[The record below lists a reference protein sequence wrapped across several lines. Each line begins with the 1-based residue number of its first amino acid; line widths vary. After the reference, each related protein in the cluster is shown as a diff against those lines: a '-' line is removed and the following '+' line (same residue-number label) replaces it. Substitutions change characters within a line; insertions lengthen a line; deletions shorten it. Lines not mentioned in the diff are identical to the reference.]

1 MISAKYREENTNK
14 IKKECVKYYTDS
26 RTFSKKKDIYSGLF
40 TGGIPLAYSS
50 EEKTVYID
58 SSDTH
63 AIIYGATGS
72 QKTRTI
78 VMPAI
83 KIMGIAGE
91 SLIINDSKGELYSRL
106 AGELYENGYEII
118 AINLRKPSV
127 GNAWNPLYIPY
138 QFYLDGDMD
147 KASEFANDIANNLM
161 NGEKMGDDPFWNYSA
176 SDLFFGLILL
186 LFKYCKDNNLNINSV
201 NISNLMILRRVLF
214 KDNAMV
220 KNSALWKYASE
231 DELIAAS
238 LSGTVFAP
246 NDTRNS
252 ILSVFDQHMRTFTIQ
267 PTLMDM
273 LSNNDFDIASISE
286 KKTAVFMITPDEKTS
301 FHKLVSLFI
310 KQSYEYIIHHASLKE
325 DNKLNVRVNF
335 VLDEF
340 SSLPTISD
348 MPAMISAARSRNIR
362 FLLVV
367 QSKSSLKKKYQ
378 EEAETIIS
386 NCSDMIFFT
395 SREIELLRELS
406 ELCGRQKNGEPNLSV
421 YDLQHLNKERREAL
435 VISNRIEPAIV
446 NMIDIDQFGEKTY
459 SVLGF
464 TEGKRET
471 RNVLDFELPVA
482 VKEKY
487 TQNSVKTDTPIPLFE
502 DRKRIAEE
510 KYKFEEEKR
519 KFEEEKHKLEEEK
532 HKLEEKVKELEWQEM
547 LKDLDT
553 KIEELPGGEENGD

>member
-1 MISAKYREENTNK
+1 MISAKYREENADR
-14 IKKECVKYYTDS
+14 IKKECVRYYTDS
-26 RTFSKKKDIYSGLF
+26 KTFSKKKDIYSGHF
-40 TGGIPLAYSS
+40 TGGIPLGYDS
-50 EEKTVYID
+50 EESTVYID
-58 SSDTH
+58 ATDTH
-63 AIIYGATGS
+63 AMVYGATGS
-72 QKTRTI
+72 LKTRSI

-91 SLIINDSKGELYSRL
+91 SLIINDSKGELYNRL
-106 AGELYENGYEII
+106 AGELYENGYDII

-186 LFKYCKDNNLNINSV
+186 LFKYCKDNGKKANSV
-201 NISNLMILRRVLF
+201 NIGNLMVLRRILF
-214 KDNAMV
+214 KDNAMA
-220 KNSALWKYASE
+220 KNSVLWKYASE

-238 LSGTVFAP
+238 LSGTIFAP

-267 PTLMDM
+267 PTLMEM
-273 LSNNDFDIASISE
+273 LSNNDFDMASIAE
-286 KKTAVFMITPDEKTS
+286 RKTAVFMITPDEKTS
-301 FHKLVSLFI
+301 YHKLVSLFI
-310 KQSYEYIIHHASLKE
+310 KQSYEYIIHHASLRN
-325 DNKLNVRVNF
+325 DNRLNVRLNF

-367 QSKSSLKKKYQ
+367 QSKSSLRKKYQ

-406 ELCGRQKNGEPNLSV
+406 ELCGHQKNGEPNFSV

-435 VISNRIEPAIV
+435 VISNRLEPAV
-446 NMIDIDQFGEKTY
+446 VRMIDIDRFGDKPDGI
-459 SVLGF
+459 LGF
-464 TEGKRET
+464 LKGKRES
-471 RNVLDFELPVA
+471 RNVLDFELPEEI
-482 VKEKY
+482 KKKY
-487 TQNSVKTDTPIPLFE
+487 ITNIGMFDSPIPSFE
-502 DRKRIAEE
+502 DFQKNQLKKEE
-510 KYKFEEEKR
+510 DEK
-519 KFEEEKHKLEEEK
+519 
-532 HKLEEKVKELEWQEM
+532 KVREAKWQEI
-547 LKDLDT
+547 LNELDK
-553 KIEELPGGEENGD
+553 KIEVLPGGVQDGN